1 MTAHSQNEGSRMQW
15 TLMVQAEKF
24 QQEMQGRKKEFKYL
38 KDQKLQRNKS
48 EENFQK

>member
-1 MTAHSQNEGSRMQW
+1 
-15 TLMVQAEKF
+15 MVQAEKF
-24 QQEMQGRKKEFKYL
+24 QQEMQRSKKEFEYL